1 MLAEKKCWKKNVRIF
16 LAYNTPQPPLSVYKK
31 FQPNRSIRLV
41 GYTQHRYECLIL
53 LYRYLNL
60 ACQGFFLLYPINVKR
75 SKWYMRAP
83 FFRRASYSEEMVYK
97 EIKKRICNR
106 LLLLLLF
113 NNVRIF
119 LRLENPYNRN
129 WCFY

>member
-1 MLAEKKCWKKNVRIF
+1 M
-16 LAYNTPQPPLSVYKK
+16 
-31 FQPNRSIRLV
+31 
-41 GYTQHRYECLIL
+41 GY
-53 LYRYLNL
+53 
-60 ACQGFFLLYPINVKR
+60 A
-75 SKWYMRAP
+75 AP

-129 WCFY
+129 